1 MTENRTINEEYAII
15 ADKLIKKEKVL
26 QDIANSEAT
35 IIYLSSDKAKI
46 TKDKIIYAECER
58 VADKNKW
65 AIPADYT
72 ITVFEPNCR
81 GFTKRQLRIL
91 LLHELMHIDIK
102 YNDDG
107 TESYQI
113 RDHDYAD
120 FKLIIDRY
128 GTEWATVQDDII
140 MKETLDVVMLNMPQK
155 EGRNTDAKEAKGRS
169 RRGKKKAECES
180 QATEHQNKDRAK
192 RNS

>member
-1 MTENRTINEEYAII
+1 MENRTINEEYAII

-128 GTEWATVQDDII
+128 GTDWATTPEDII
-140 MKETLDVVMLNMPQK
+140 MKETFDVAMMNMPEIERRK
-155 EGRNTDAKEAKGRS
+155 PDAEKKDT
-169 RRGKKKAECES
+169 RRGRRVQKKDKSES
-180 QATEHQNKDRAK
+180 
-192 RNS
+192 